1 MIDKG
6 LYKDR
11 KLTEKEKKNIKHV
24 KQAGGMNYLGKQ
36 ETVTVP
42 KKWLSSPDHVVAELA
57 YITPKE
63 QKILLDANVYGSL
76 KGKPNKG
83 PGGIISLQG
92 DLGGYDASPGGPDD
106 DKGNPG
112 ASTDAKS
119 RVADI
124 MTGKM
129 NIGQTVGYTG
139 PSPTGQNQFG
149 DFVYEP
155 TFFDKAKAFYNKLP
169 TPVNIAKGIG
179 NLFNLGEVNRSFY
192 EDKVVP
198 AGKTNL
204 NYEDYMTAR
213 MAGEIDAYGNP
224 INAPKNDASN
234 TGILQVKEVSPI
246 GDDPFNNTFQP
257 MNINDMYFNFGT
269 FNNPI
274 NRKDLV

>member
-11 KLTEKEKKNIKHV
+11 KLTEKEKKTIKPV

-83 PGGIISLQG
+83 PGGIMSLQG
-92 DLGGYDASPGGPDD
+92 DLGGYDASPGGPDSES
-106 DKGNPG
+106 GNPG
-112 ASTDAKS
+112 AKSDPKS

-129 NIGQTVGYTG
+129 NIGQTVGYSG
-139 PSPTGQNQFG
+139 PDPTGRNRAG

-155 TFFDKAKAFYNKLP
+155 SALQKAMNFYNKLP
-169 TPVNIAKGIG
+169 TPLNLAKKFASKFGPIN
-179 NLFNLGEVNRSFY
+179 NLDFY
-192 EDKVVP
+192 NEKVVP

-204 NYEDYMTAR
+204 GFEDYMSAR
-213 MAGEIDAYGNP
+213 MAGTIDAYGNP
-224 INAPKNDASN
+224 IDRTGDGGKQNILQ
-234 TGILQVKEVSPI
+234 TGIMGVQEVMPSEKK
-246 GDDPFNNTFQP
+246 DPLSKSASLKDLDFN
-257 MNINDMYFNFGT
+257 YGT
-269 FNNPI
+269 FSNPVMYS
-274 NRKDLV
+274 DL

>member
-11 KLTEKEKKNIKHV
+11 KLTEKEKKNIKPV

-36 ETVTVP
+36 EMVTVP

-274 NRKDLV
+274 YRKDLV